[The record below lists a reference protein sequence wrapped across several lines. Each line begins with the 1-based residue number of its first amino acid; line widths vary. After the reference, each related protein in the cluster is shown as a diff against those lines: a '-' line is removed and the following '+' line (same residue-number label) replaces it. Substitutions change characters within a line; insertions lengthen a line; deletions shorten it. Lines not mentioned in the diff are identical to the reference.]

1 MTLPSRGSAAMASSS
16 EERGRGRC
24 DSPMGK
30 STTRQHSSGRKETP
44 PIRIGAP
51 GSYGVALSGTCE
63 DQGNQVQLGLAYAG
77 AKTYS

>member
-1 MTLPSRGSAAMASSS
+1 MTLPSRGQAAMAGSS

-24 DSPMGK
+24 DSHMGT
-30 STTRQHSSGRKETP
+30 STTREHSSGREETT
-44 PIRIGAP
+44 PIRVGAP